1 MQQWTADKNFLLHDT
16 YRFANFVFFFSKKN
30 IFQAIIEFFCP
41 GFSDDRRD
49 DRV

>member
-1 MQQWTADKNFLLHDT
+1 MQQWTAD
-16 YRFANFVFFFSKKN
+16 KN